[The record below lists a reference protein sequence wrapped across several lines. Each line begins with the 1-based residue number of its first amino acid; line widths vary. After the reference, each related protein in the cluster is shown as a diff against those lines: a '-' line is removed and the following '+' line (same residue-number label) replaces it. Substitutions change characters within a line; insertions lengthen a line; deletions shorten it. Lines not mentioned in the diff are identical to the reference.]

1 MGLGFEGLKGDK
13 GQKGEQGPPGVSG
26 PFVELTGS
34 SEMAGPP
41 GETGEKGDRVI
52 EFYILI
58 NLIRHVDISVIR
70 EFVRFRATWDW
81 TVKKENQE

>member
-13 GQKGEQGPPGVSG
+13 GQKGEQGPPGMSG
-26 PFVELTGS
+26 PLVEWQGS

-52 EFYILI
+52 DLNILI
-58 NLIRHVDISVIR
+58 ISIN
-70 EFVRFRATWDW
+70 D
-81 TVKKENQE
+81 